1 MHSYLSYS
9 VSEGLMVTDTVAAC
23 MELTHQQRKQTE
35 NKVATVSGERWE
47 GPNIGE
53 RLLCMGESGR
63 WLQR

>member
-1 MHSYLSYS
+1 
-9 VSEGLMVTDTVAAC
+9 MVTDTVAAC

-35 NKVATVSGERWE
+35 NKVATVSGRRWE